1 MHAGLGSP
9 SHVRDNLVLRLIA
22 DVSED
27 PLHPWSASILTLIP
41 VYPAKI
47 LRLCRCVAL
56 QVLPEFTFFSDAESL
71 KVSRGSVIKGLGGGD
86 EHLTFDSSKIK
97 KAELRLKFI
106 VLYMTTHR
114 ARPLTGPSALTHFRI
129 F

>member
-9 SHVRDNLVLRLIA
+9 SHVRDDLVLRLIA

-41 VYPAKI
+41 VYPAI

-56 QVLPEFTFFSDAESL
+56 QVPPEITFFSDAESL
-71 KVSRGSVIKGLGGGD
+71 KVSQGSVIKGLGGGD
-86 EHLTFDSSKIK
+86 EHLTFNSSKIK
-97 KAELRLKFI
+97 KAEVERVTTEVHSGTTGIEWTLS
-106 VLYMTTHR
+106 VL
-114 ARPLTGPSALTHFRI
+114 
-129 F
+129 